1 VSIYS
6 DADSN
11 SSASNI
17 GQELS
22 LGGTSVVLP
31 IDILLKKPA
40 RRPKTKAKKRAAL
53 SHCMY
58 ALMNEE
64 KGCL

>member
-1 VSIYS
+1 VSVCSDTDS
-6 DADSN
+6 DA
-11 SSASNI
+11 SASNI

-31 IDILLKKPA
+31 MDILLKKLVW
-40 RRPKTKAKKRAAL
+40 RLKTKVKKRAAL
-53 SHCMY
+53 SHCIY
-58 ALMNEE
+58 ALVNKE